1 VNPDP
6 TSATSSDADLASI
19 LRRYVSLIDEDDSVG
34 LVFLRDLR
42 ETLADMYAVMVKLPA
57 EGISPSSGM
66 RWQPDPAED
75 PAFARLLE
83 RLPAALY
90 WSALRPLTWET
101 VGDQGVRDLAGPL
114 IDVVRTSR
122 DLWETAKADLEK
134 SMSVLPHVAA
144 FEFEDVGRPI
154 LEALTIL
161 QEVVTDL
168 DAYKKSDEAD
178 EKYYLI
184 HGSEQQPRIADS

>member
-1 VNPDP
+1 MRP
-6 TSATSSDADLASI
+6 TNSDADLASI

-34 LVFLRDLR
+34 LAFLRDLR
-42 ETLADMYAVMVKLPA
+42 GTLADMYAVMVKLPA
-57 EGISPSSGM
+57 EGISPSSG
-66 RWQPDPAED
+66 RWQPEPAED
-75 PAFARLLE
+75 PAFVRLLE
-83 RLPAALY
+83 RLPADLY

-101 VGDQGVRDLAGPL
+101 VGDRGARDLAGPL

-122 DLWETAKADLEK
+122 DLWVTAQADLEK
-134 SMSVLPHVAA
+134 SMNVLPLAAA
-144 FEFEDVGRPI
+144 FQFEELGRPI

-178 EKYYLI
+178 ETYYRK
-184 HGSEQQPRIADS
+184 HPTS